1 MGITVVGD
9 IVFYIALGLVGL
21 LLIYGVNLFRTTKT
35 SAPLSSMALE
45 NPDPK
50 EAKSI
55 LEFNAVDIDGN
66 IVSLEKYKGFVTYI
80 VNVASK

>member
-1 MGITVVGD
+1 MTHI
-9 IVFYIALGLVGL
+9 LS
-21 LLIYGVNLFRTTKT
+21 LLIIFLHFKT

-66 IVSLEKYKGFVTYI
+66 VVSLEKYKGFVTYI

>member
-1 MGITVVGD
+1 
-9 IVFYIALGLVGL
+9 
-21 LLIYGVNLFRTTKT
+21 
-35 SAPLSSMALE
+35 MALE

-80 VNVASK
+80 VNVASKWGLTEKNYAQMAQLHERFGN